1 MVLKHREGVLS
12 TLSSSF
18 AADTPVQ
25 AVIAGT
31 LGRIEWRDRFHNAS
45 SRIYLALG
53 KDEPQEVDVYRE
65 DGYGYQFEAQHVTDC
80 LQKGMT
86 ESPVMTHQD
95 SLDLMETLDAI
106 RKVCGISY
114 AADKI

>member
-1 MVLKHREGVLS
+1 
-12 TLSSSF
+12 
-18 AADTPVQ
+18 
-25 AVIAGT
+25 
-31 LGRIEWRDRFHNAS
+31 
-45 SRIYLALG
+45 
-53 KDEPQEVDVYRE
+53 
-65 DGYGYQFEAQHVTDC
+65 
-80 LQKGMT
+80 MT